1 MPVADRGVNP
11 EWRILIK
18 YDYADGA
25 KLAESLK
32 ALSLKLSAG
41 QKRVSAK
48 SGRAM
53 RPIRIKMDD
62 VEVI

>member
-1 MPVADRGVNP
+1 MPVVERGANS

-18 YDYADGA
+18 YEYADGA
-25 KLAESLK
+25 KLAELFK

-41 QKRVSAK
+41 QQRVSAK
-48 SGRAM
+48 SGRAIQ
-53 RPIRIKMDD
+53 PIRIKMDD